1 MIWFAQSS
9 EHLWKYL
16 RKIADTS
23 RSLAVSGSGTLVHF
37 LVSVPMLS
45 PTHSRLLTLSYIV
58 ARSIWP
64 SPVGDAV
71 QFADELLEFAFA
83 RNDQKGSVQLVSHAH
98 ALERGPDPVCTCA
111 LLVPFFRRGHTFAES
126 QEHRLGPERSGD
138 HAKHP
143 GIRPVFFR
151 PVIARRVNEATLGLL
166 VLRHTT
172 SSGARVYLQMEQLEN
187 IVTIP
192 LEQFLQVDIKG
203 ALEMKKRLVK
213 TRDQY
218 EAAQLKY
225 DLVRTSKK
233 KKDQA
238 EKSEKVRHTHN
249 SLEQGPP

>member
-1 MIWFAQSS
+1 
-9 EHLWKYL
+9 
-16 RKIADTS
+16 
-23 RSLAVSGSGTLVHF
+23 
-37 LVSVPMLS
+37 
-45 PTHSRLLTLSYIV
+45 
-58 ARSIWP
+58 
-64 SPVGDAV
+64 
-71 QFADELLEFAFA
+71 
-83 RNDQKGSVQLVSHAH
+83 
-98 ALERGPDPVCTCA
+98 
-111 LLVPFFRRGHTFAES
+111 
-126 QEHRLGPERSGD
+126 
-138 HAKHP
+138 
-143 GIRPVFFR
+143 
-151 PVIARRVNEATLGLL
+151 
-166 VLRHTT
+166 
-172 SSGARVYLQMEQLEN
+172 MEQLEN